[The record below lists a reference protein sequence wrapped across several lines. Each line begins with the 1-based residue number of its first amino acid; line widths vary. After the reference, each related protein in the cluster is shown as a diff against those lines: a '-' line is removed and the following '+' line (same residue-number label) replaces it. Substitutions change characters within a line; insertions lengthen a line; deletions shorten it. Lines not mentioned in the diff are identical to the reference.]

1 MMRLLRRRSAP
12 PRNDEIFLMS
22 NTKKLPPAYV
32 GFGMLTPVTI
42 MVIDRLPMHN
52 TGALVREFS
61 EFVFDDAAIIACL
74 LRQWGVPTGMIG
86 TAVGDDPRGHAL
98 ANQLE
103 EWGVQGKVR
112 FSQEIKTPIEVNV
125 SDKTGARTYFWHRP
139 PEMLATL
146 DTADLSLL
154 KGTRL
159 MYADWYDGEHILR
172 AMDEA
177 NQLNVPVF
185 LNLEHGHK
193 DPQLLKTYA
202 SRVSIC
208 QAVTDAAQLGKTR
221 AMLQTARKILKS
233 GIKTALIT
241 MAKAGCLVAQ
251 DHEAINVYA
260 PRVRAI
266 DGCGAGATFS
276 AGFIY
281 GYLNGWDL
289 EASARFATA
298 AASLKV
304 TRAGLQ
310 MFPVEEIQALAA
322 KLRVQHLTFKDNQ
335 FHKITGII
343 TARQQK
349 LVSEGQKLAKIAT
362 DRLLPKRKLKEKT
375 SSQTQ
380 VKRKL
385 T

>member
-1 MMRLLRRRSAP
+1 
-12 PRNDEIFLMS
+12 MS
-22 NTKKLPPAYV
+22 NTKRIPPAYV

-42 MVIDRLPMHN
+42 MVLDRLPKHN

-61 EFVFDDAAIIACL
+61 EFVFDDAAIIACA
-74 LRQWGVPTGMIG
+74 LRQWDVPTGMIG

-98 ANQLE
+98 ANQLA
-103 EWGVQGKVR
+103 EWGVQGTVR
-112 FSQEIKTPIEVNV
+112 FSKNLKTPMEVNV

-154 KGTRL
+154 NGAQL
-159 MYADWYDGEHILR
+159 MYADWYDGEHIVR

-177 NQLNVPVF
+177 NRLQVPVF

-193 DPQLLKTYA
+193 DPNLLKKYA

-221 AMLQTARKILKS
+221 SMLETARKILRS
-233 GIKTALIT
+233 GIKTALVT
-241 MAKAGCLVAQ
+241 MAKSGCLVAQ
-251 DHEAINVYA
+251 ENHAVNVYA
-260 PRVRAI
+260 PRVKAV

-281 GYLNGWDL
+281 GNLQGWDL
-289 EASARFATA
+289 EQSARFATA

-310 MFPVEEIQALAA
+310 MFPVHEIQSLASR
-322 KLRVQHLTFKDNQ
+322 LRVEHLTFRDNQ
-335 FHKITGII
+335 FHKIGGMISDQ
-343 TARQQK
+343 QQK
-349 LVSEGQKLAKIAT
+349 LVYEGQKLAKIAT
-362 DRLLPKRKLKEKT
+362 DRLLPKRKPREKAVKAVHEAR
-375 SSQTQ
+375 